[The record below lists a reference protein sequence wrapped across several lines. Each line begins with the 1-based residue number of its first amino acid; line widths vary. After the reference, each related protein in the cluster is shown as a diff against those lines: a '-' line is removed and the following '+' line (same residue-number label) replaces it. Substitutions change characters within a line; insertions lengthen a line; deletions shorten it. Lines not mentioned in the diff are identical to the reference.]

1 MEESILTST
10 KNKLGLA
17 AEYTAFD
24 VDIIDAI
31 NGVLANLPQLGIGP
45 SEGFMIEDETAVWAN
60 FVTAGVPANHL
71 NSVRTLVFLKVRLIF
86 DSSTMTSY
94 AIQAM
99 ERQISEIEWRLNL
112 AREEALHPLE
122 EV

>member
-24 VDIIDAI
+24 VDIIDGI
-31 NGVLANLPQLGIGP
+31 NGVFANFPQLGIGP
-45 SEGFMIEDETAVWAN
+45 SEGFMIEDATATWSDL
-60 FVTAGVPANHL
+60 VTDGVPEFHL
-71 NSVRTLVFLKVRLIF
+71 NSVRTLVFLKVRLVF
-86 DSSTMTSY
+86 DSSTLTSY

-99 ERQISEIEWRLNL
+99 ERQIAEIEWRLNI
-112 AREEALHPLE
+112 AREEALYPLE

>member
-112 AREEALHPLE
+112 AREEALYPLE

>member
-45 SEGFMIEDETAVWAN
+45 PEGYMIDSEAQLWSD
-60 FVTAGVPANHL
+60 FVTDGVDEIHL
-71 NSVRTLVFLKVRLIF
+71 NSVRTLVFLKVRLVF

-99 ERQISEIEWRLNL
+99 ERQIAEIEWRLNL
-112 AREEALHPLE
+112 AREEALYPLE

>member
-45 SEGFMIEDETAVWAN
+45 SEGYMIDSEAQLWSDFITD
-60 FVTAGVPANHL
+60 GVPDIHL

-99 ERQISEIEWRLNL
+99 ERQIAEIEWRLNL
-112 AREEALHPLE
+112 AREEALYPLE

>member
-24 VDIIDAI
+24 VDIIDGI

-45 SEGFMIEDETAVWAN
+45 AEGFMIEDETAVWSD
-60 FVTAGVPANHL
+60 FVTAGVPDNHL

-86 DSSTMTSY
+86 DSSSMTSY
-94 AIQAM
+94 TIQAM
-99 ERQISEIEWRLNL
+99 ERQIAEIEWRLTL
-112 AREEALHPLE
+112 AQEEALYPP
-122 EV
+122 EVV

>member
-24 VDIIDAI
+24 VDIIDGI

-45 SEGFMIEDETAVWAN
+45 SEGFMIEDEAAEWGDL
-60 FVTAGVPANHL
+60 VTEGVPSLHL

-86 DSSTMTSY
+86 DSSSMTSY

-112 AREEALHPLE
+112 AREEALYPLE

>member
-24 VDIIDAI
+24 VDIIDGI

-45 SEGFMIEDETAVWAN
+45 SEGFMIEDATATWSDL
-60 FVTAGVPANHL
+60 VTDGIPDIYL

-99 ERQISEIEWRLNL
+99 ERQIAEIEWRLNI
-112 AREEALHPLE
+112 AREEALYPLE

>member
-31 NGVLANLPQLGIGP
+31 NGVLATLPQLGIGP
-45 SEGFMIEDETAVWAN
+45 PEGYMIDSATQEWSDFIT
-60 FVTAGVPANHL
+60 TGVPDIHL
-71 NSVRTLVFLKVRLIF
+71 NSIRTLVFLKVRLVF

-99 ERQISEIEWRLNL
+99 ERQIAEIEWRLNL
-112 AREEALHPLE
+112 AREEALYPLE

>member
-24 VDIIDAI
+24 VDIIDDI

-45 SEGFMIEDETAVWAN
+45 AEGFMIEDATATWN
-60 FVTAGVPANHL
+60 DLVTDGVPSHHL
-71 NSVRTLVFLKVRLIF
+71 NSVRSLVFLKVRLIF

-99 ERQISEIEWRLNL
+99 ERQIAEIEWRLNI
-112 AREEALHPLE
+112 AREEALYPLE

>member
-1 MEESILTST
+1 MEESILIST

-31 NGVLANLPQLGIGP
+31 NGVFANLPQLGIGP
-45 SEGFMIEDETAVWAN
+45 AEGFMIEDDTAVWPYLI
-60 FVTAGVPANHL
+60 TAGVPLLHM
-71 NSVRTLVFLKVRLIF
+71 NSVKTLVFLKVRLIF
-86 DSSTMTSY
+86 DSASLTSY

-99 ERQISEIEWRLNL
+99 ERQIAEIEWRLNL
-112 AREEALHPLE
+112 AREEALYPLE

>member
-31 NGVLANLPQLGIGP
+31 NGVFANLPQLGIGP
-45 SEGFMIEDETAVWAN
+45 SEGFMIQDATTTWSEFDTLD
-60 FVTAGVPANHL
+60 VPAHHM
-71 NSVRTLVFLKVRLIF
+71 NSVKTLIFLKVRLIF

-99 ERQISEIEWRLNL
+99 ERQIAEIEWRLNIS
-112 AREEALHPLE
+112 REEAIYPLE
-122 EV
+122 GV